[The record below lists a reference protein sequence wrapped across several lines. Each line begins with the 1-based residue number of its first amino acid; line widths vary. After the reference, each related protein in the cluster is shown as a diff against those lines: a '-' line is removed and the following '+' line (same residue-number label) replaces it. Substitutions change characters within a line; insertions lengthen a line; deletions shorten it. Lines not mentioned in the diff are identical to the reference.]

1 LNAFFILGEMVNM
14 AGDFFTGKP
23 WAGNVKS
30 AGVLNQAA
38 ILTQSAVRASKIK
51 DPEKAAVAWRKF
63 QLELVSLTGL
73 PASNVGKMSANI
85 QKLVEGGLDPG
96 EAILRILN
104 FSEYQIEG
112 KKKKKPS
119 KKEIKL
125 TKKEMKK
132 YFPELY
138 DEMEELRDLEY
149 EEEMKELKAQQKEEK
164 ERMLEEMYN
173 DY

>member
-1 LNAFFILGEMVNM
+1 M
-14 AGDFFTGKP
+14 P

-30 AGVLNQAA
+30 AGVLNQAS
-38 ILTQSAVRASKIK
+38 ILTQSAVKASKIK
-51 DPEKAAVAWRKF
+51 DPEKAAAAWRKF
-63 QLELVSLTGL
+63 QLELVSITGL
-73 PASNVGKMSANI
+73 PASNVGKMAGNI

-112 KKKKKPS
+112 IKKTKPS
-119 KKEIKL
+119 KKGMKL

-138 DEMEELRDLEY
+138 DEMQELRDLEY
-149 EEEMKELKAQQKEEK
+149 EEEMKELKAQQREER
-164 ERMLEEMYN
+164 ERIFEEMYN